1 LTGSF
6 LHDHTNGVGLGVAV
20 GLGVNTFEGTTVG
33 VSTIGDGAQAPKSI
47 HTKMTKRISFFT
59 IFLLEYFLFNFLSPH
74 LRCIIYPIYLG
85 TVCIPKRLRKN
96 IFSSHAIYPN
106 LIQDINHKVLIGSF

>member
-20 GLGVNTFEGTTVG
+20 GTSVDTFEGTTVG

-59 IFLLEYFLFNFLSPH
+59 IFLLEYSFLFFITSFEMHNIPNILRYNMHPKKEKEEYILITCYLS
-74 LRCIIYPIYLG
+74 R
-85 TVCIPKRLRKN
+85 
-96 IFSSHAIYPN
+96 